1 MCHNIDSQV
10 SMMINNDDDDDDDDD
25 DEDSVYVR
33 VSE

>member
-25 DEDSVYVR
+25 EDSVYVR